1 MDGFSAIKCMRD
13 TLKDPAMAGH
23 FKDLALPYQVG
34 PLVRGEEV
42 NLMNRYETIY
52 IIKPTVEEEGVK
64 ALIEK
69 FKGIVEGNGEVESLD
84 EWGKRK
90 LAYLIEDFAEGF
102 YVYMKYKADQ
112 SVPKELDRVFGITED
127 ILRHMI
133 IRIEE

>member
-1 MDGFSAIKCMRD
+1 
-13 TLKDPAMAGH
+13 
-23 FKDLALPYQVG
+23 
-34 PLVRGEEV
+34 
-42 NLMNRYETIY
+42 MNRYETIY

-64 ALIEK
+64 TLIEK